1 MVSVISGVSSI
12 SDTVISV
19 DPNLLSDFP
28 HIGVTW
34 PIWFFGWT
42 KDEVWVNPKT
52 QISEPLKN
60 QVKPIKISKQTAWK
74 CPAEQAAYWG
84 DKKGVE
90 VELLTTTVLSWA
102 NIERQFFETRKKG
115 RCSFFRHQKSRF
127 FFFGCQKKKNFSFL
141 VAKKEFSLFWLPKKK
156 NLLFWLVKTHF

>member
-1 MVSVISGVSSI
+1 MGK
-12 SDTVISV
+12 TCFF
-19 DPNLLSDFP
+19 N
-28 HIGVTW
+28 GE
-34 PIWFFGWT
+34 PIWVFGWT

-52 QISEPLKN
+52 QIGEPLKN

-127 FFFGCQKKKNFSFL
+127 FFFGCQKKEFLFFGCQKRIFSFL
-141 VAKKEFSLFWLPKKK
+141 AAKKEKPSFLVGK
-156 NLLFWLVKTHF
+156 NPFLGEKNCLVRPRKI